1 MSGIGKEYTLPG
13 KHPRPEV
20 SGYRLRASGKVF
32 RTSGNTGGT
41 IIIGVGSALT
51 KVTPSAQAR
60 INLDNVV
67 ASVWTQFEFYFSPTS
82 MTWNSAIVGI
92 IQIDTYD
99 ALTGGEAYV
108 CDLIVE
114 ETQHSPGV
122 PQKVPD
128 AGSYTLKAEDN
139 GKHIYIDAGGVVI
152 PLDSVQYIPIET
164 CITIVNNSGSAQ
176 TISKGDASINLYKAT
191 TGNVTSVSLA
201 AYGICTLLKTATNNW
216 NVTGAIT

>member
-1 MSGIGKEYTLPG
+1 MTKMS
-13 KHPRPEV
+13 RPEIEIG
-20 SGYRLRASGKVF
+20 SYRMLAACKVF

-41 IIIGVGSALT
+41 IIIGIGWHIAGGT
-51 KVTPSAQAR
+51 ATAANNAK
-60 INLDNVV
+60 INLDNLT
-67 ASVWTQFEFYFSPTS
+67 AGVWTQFEFYFAPSTI
-82 MTWNSAIVGI
+82 TWSNVMVGLVEI
-92 IQIDTYD
+92 HYLDPI
-99 ALTGGEAYV
+99 TGGSAYV
-108 CDLIVE
+108 AELIVD